1 MSKNIRSFLYI
12 IGLSF
17 LMAAIF
23 YLPDVYR
30 YIQDG
35 VLYIG
40 KGDGLKQMIP
50 FQLYLYEHF
59 KHFEMFYDVS
69 YGLGGDFFTGLS
81 YYYAT
86 SPFAYINFFMLSVYD
101 HLSHATL
108 VRQLVHMQY
117 IIAGVKCALI
127 FCAMYYAARM
137 MNVRHLYAVV
147 AAVLFSWSTIFYYFT
162 YTWSFFSDVMFYLP
176 LSILGVELVLKKKRM
191 TILTIGIA
199 LTLFSNFYLAY
210 YEVLIVGTY
219 ILLRIIRPYKHD
231 VMTRWQSIGWI
242 TVSVVLGS
250 MIGSIGFVRGVLAFL
265 GNDRSHITLN
275 IPLFTELD
283 GTNNLFY
290 GGFHLTICF
299 IAMIALF
306 AFPLYR
312 HYYYKIFAVVTWVM
326 LLGSLTPYFDSMFN
340 GFSMPQRRWVYALAF
355 STAILASLFLQHM
368 SELHVRAL
376 LLSSIPIILIL
387 IVSFILQGPRLW
399 VAFVPLIITLMVLRI
414 HYRKN
419 VVGLLVVVIICCQG
433 VLIRDYHYTSQRKYF
448 PEKDWL
454 YSTNYYHPT
463 IAKELNILKKQQTDD
478 LRRIELAYPVTPN
491 TPMYYGI
498 NSTKLYAS
506 LFDANIFDFYE
517 KELKIAMHR
526 NSNSYYAG
534 LSRRNNL
541 QSLFNVDDYVTPY
554 DNQPLLFNVIKT
566 FKAGYQTF
574 TIGRNPYP
582 LPSVRV
588 VHKTY
593 DPDQLTTP
601 IDKEHAMLQGVIK
614 DGGTSTVKQATD
626 LLPSA
631 TWSVEDALQSGDTLN
646 VTRNG
651 GGITLHLKPEEIKM
665 YKELYV
671 TIKSDIVTPAD
682 QDYYTAVNEFKQHRH
697 AKNYRY
703 RRVTRP
709 TVMNIKVSPDIHI
722 GFPKGV
728 YHLNVYSIY
737 GEDYSTLKS
746 AYHQYKNQHLK
757 FKEAGHHYA
766 VDLTGKEQGTLVLP
780 IPYTAGMKAEIDGQP
795 AKVEEVNYLM
805 TGISVKK
812 GDHHVKLSYTPPY
825 FKATCIA
832 SVIGCV
838 LLMLIHFKR
847 KKEKNINKI

>member
-1 MSKNIRSFLYI
+1 MSNNVRSFLYI
-12 IGLSF
+12 TGLS
-17 LMAAIF
+17 LIMAAVF

-59 KHFEMFYDVS
+59 KHFKMFYDVS

-81 YYYAT
+81 YYYST
-86 SPFAYINFFMLSVYD
+86 SPFSYINFFMLFIYEHMTSGS
-101 HLSHATL
+101 LISK
-108 VRQLVHMQY
+108 LVHMQY
-117 IIAGVKCALI
+117 IIAGVKCAFI

-137 MNVRHLYAVV
+137 MNVRHLYAIV

-176 LSILGVELVLKKKRM
+176 LSILGVELVLKKKRI
-191 TILTIGIA
+191 TILTFGIA

-219 ILLRIIRPYKHD
+219 VILRIIRPYKHD

-242 TVSVVLGS
+242 SVSAVLGF
-250 MIGSIGFVRGVLAFL
+250 MIGSIGFVRGVVAFL

-283 GTNNLFY
+283 GKNNLFY

-299 IAMIALF
+299 IAVIALF

-326 LLGSLTPYFDSMFN
+326 LIGSLTPYFDSMFN

-368 SELHVRAL
+368 SELTVRTL
-376 LLSSIPIILIL
+376 LLSSLPIVVILTASLIMQGFRWWIL
-387 IVSFILQGPRLW
+387 FI
-399 VAFVPLIITLMVLRI
+399 PLIIILMILRI

-419 VVGLLVVVIICCQG
+419 VVGLLVIVIICCQW
-433 VLIRDYHYTSQRKYF
+433 VLIRDYHFNSQNKYF
-448 PEKDWL
+448 PGKQLL
-454 YSTNYYHPT
+454 YSTRYYHPK
-463 IAKELNILKKQQTDD
+463 IAEEVNRLKESQRDD

-506 LFDANIFDFYE
+506 LFDAHIFDFYE

-534 LSRRNNL
+534 MSRRNNL
-541 QSLFNVDDYVTPY
+541 QSLFNVDHYITPY
-554 DNQPLLFNVIKT
+554 DNQPLLFKVTNTLNI
-566 FKAGYQTF
+566 GHQTF
-574 TIGRNPYP
+574 TVGKNPYP

-588 VHKTY
+588 VDRY
-593 DPDQLTTP
+593 YSPEQLTTP
-601 IDKEHAMLQGVIK
+601 IDREHAMLDGVVK
-614 DGGTSTVKQATD
+614 EGGRASIEAARD
-626 LLPSA
+626 LLPEA
-631 TWSVEDALQSGDTLN
+631 TWSVEDALQTNDTLT
-646 VTRNG
+646 VTKNG
-651 GGITLHLKPEEIKM
+651 GGITLHLKPEEVAR
-665 YKELYV
+665 YKEMYV
-671 TIKSDIVTPAD
+671 TIKADIITPAD
-682 QDYYTAVNEFKQHRH
+682 RDYYTSVNEFKQHRH

-709 TVMNIKVSPDIHI
+709 TIMNVKASDALHI
-722 GFPKGV
+722 GFPKGT

-737 GEDYSTLKS
+737 GEDYKTLKR
-746 AYHQYKNQHLK
+746 AAKKYRQQHLT
-757 FKEAGHHYA
+757 FKQEGNHYS
-766 VDLTGKEQGTLVLP
+766 VDLNGSEHGTLV
-780 IPYTAGMKAEIDGQP
+780 IPMPYAKGMQAEVDGRRV
-795 AKVEEVNYLM
+795 KVEEVNYLM
-805 TGISVKK
+805 TGIPVKK
-812 GDHHVKLSYTPPY
+812 GSQHVTLTYQPPY
-825 FKATCIA
+825 LKTT
-832 SVIGCV
+832 CV
-838 LLMLIHFKR
+838 LAFIGITLLGWLHYRR
-847 KKEKNINKI
+847 KKQKSKHTT